1 MDRPYKTKILRV
13 IARLN
18 VGGPAHQV
26 VLLTHALNDS
36 RWESVLVTGNPSS
49 AEGNAEYLIRRHPCR
64 LLRIPELKREIHPL
78 QDLTAVW
85 KLFQILLRE
94 KPAILHTHTAK
105 AGTIGRT
112 AGLFYRW
119 LTGKQLVMI
128 HTFHGHVLH
137 GYFRPF
143 ATKFF
148 TWVERMLAK
157 KTDCL
162 IAVSQAVKQELI
174 SFGIGSDST
183 IRVIPLGLDLQELLA
198 LPLQG
203 ARDPGPVR
211 VGYVGRLVPIKNPF
225 LLLEAAQQLSRRLSG
240 SSFEL
245 FFIGDGELRPALEK
259 KVQEIGMSGRV
270 RFMGWRQD
278 LAAVYRMLDILCLT
292 SKNEGTPVSLIEAL
306 AAGTPV
312 IATDVGGV
320 RELLSGNLSGSE
332 KPMCQPA
339 PVSAGTFKAF
349 PHGLL
354 IGSNDLEGLVRG
366 LEFLCARPD
375 IGLRMGTTGR
385 DYVRRQFII
394 GRLVSDIQRLYEGLA

>member
-49 AEGNAEYLIRRHPCR
+49 AEGNAEYLIRQHPCR
-64 LLRIPELKREIHPL
+64 LLRIPEMNREIHPL
-78 QDLTAVW
+78 QDLTAAW

-94 KPAILHTHTAK
+94 KPTILHTHTAK
-105 AGTIGRT
+105 AGTLGRA
-112 AGLFYRW
+112 AGIAYRL
-119 LTGKQLVMI
+119 LTRRPLAMV
-128 HTFHGHVLH
+128 HTFHGHVLS
-137 GYFRPF
+137 GYFGPWTTRLF
-143 ATKFF
+143 LQI
-148 TWVERMLAK
+148 ERWLAK
-157 KTDCL
+157 RTGCL

-203 ARDPGPVR
+203 TRDPGPIR

-225 LLLEAAQQLSRRLSG
+225 LLLEAARQLSRQPSR

-245 FFIGDGELRPALEK
+245 LFIGDGELRPALEK
-259 KVQEIGMSGRV
+259 KVQEMGMSGRV
-270 RFMGWRQD
+270 RFLGWRQD
-278 LAAVYRMLDILCLT
+278 LAVVYRMLDILCLT

-320 RELLSGNLSGSE
+320 RELLGGNLSGSE

-339 PVSAGTFKAF
+339 PISAGTFEAF
-349 PHGLL
+349 PHGIL
-354 IGSNDLEGLVRG
+354 IGSNDREGLVHG

-385 DYVRRQFII
+385 DYVHRQFVI